1 MPSKVLSEDR
11 ACEQCKDGQNA
22 FRLHS
27 SLKGTGRE
35 NHQGRTVMT
44 WPRRTLAIFLLAQG
58 SFFLETL
65 EGKGLGLG
73 VLLWSGRSSAG
84 HGTHLP

>member
-1 MPSKVLSEDR
+1 MLFVSILLSRE
-11 ACEQCKDGQNA
+11 
-22 FRLHS
+22 L
-27 SLKGTGRE
+27 SLWEGKS
-35 NHQGRTVMT
+35 HQGRTVMT

-73 VLLWSGRSSAG
+73 SVALVWKEI
-84 HGTHLP
+84 